1 MRRKYNQSIY
11 DSNKAAEIVNHVIA
25 SPSDLEYCNVTL
37 QRTRIGHYFY
47 HVIGGK
53 TCAYAKQ
60 LSFQPGEELG
70 ETIVPISYAQA
81 KEFGE
86 KHMMHGSFDKEFGE
100 VPAEGSKRQKTVML
114 SEDVIHTLEKR
125 KKKYRI
131 SYSDSID
138 QAVRTAFDT
147 NDTP

>member
-11 DSNKAAEIVNHVIA
+11 DSEKAVELANHVSA
-25 SPSDLEYCNVTL
+25 TPSESEYYKVTL
-37 QRTRIGHYFY
+37 HRTRIGHYFY
-47 HVIGGK
+47 HIIGGEQC
-53 TCAYAKQ
+53 TYAKQ
-60 LSFQPGEELG
+60 LSFRPQEEHG
-70 ETIVPISYAQA
+70 ETIVPITYAEA

-86 KHMMHGSFDKEFGE
+86 KHMLPELFDKEFGE

-138 QAVRTAFDT
+138 QAVRTAFDA
-147 NDTP
+147 NDAP